1 MQSGSMHKYNGQG
14 YIEHDG
20 EREAKYNWEG
30 ELRMMARESMSIYG
44 KQEPEY
50 DGEGDPA

>member
-1 MQSGSMHKYNGQG
+1 MGRVRLSM
-14 YIEHDG
+14 HDG

-30 ELRMMARESMSIYG
+30 ELRIMARESVSIYG

>member
-1 MQSGSMHKYNGQG
+1 MEWPIRKQCIQ
-14 YIEHDG
+14 
-20 EREAKYNWEG
+20 G